1 MIGLAAISLQPSF
14 AQEHMLLSLH
24 VWMML
29 VRLRAE
35 GSDGKTSA
43 QLMYEEFT
51 EDVEARLR
59 GTGVKV
65 CLCLS
70 HGSRCM
76 CDCCRFPLT
85 VAQHGLC
92 AQVRI
97 GKHLAELEK
106 MFYGSS
112 MAYDKVCEIDVSAIY
127 LLQYV
132 CSSSQRS

>member
-1 MIGLAAISLQPSF
+1 MRVAAISLQPSF

-35 GSDGKTSA
+35 GPDGKTSA

-65 CLCLS
+65 CLCLLAVAACVIAAGFRS
-70 HGSRCM
+70 QLLNMDCVLRC
-76 CDCCRFPLT
+76 
-85 VAQHGLC
+85 A
-92 AQVRI
+92 
-97 GKHLAELEK
+97 
-106 MFYGSS
+106 
-112 MAYDKVCEIDVSAIY
+112 
-127 LLQYV
+127 
-132 CSSSQRS
+132 

>member
-1 MIGLAAISLQPSF
+1 MRVAAISLQPSF

-35 GSDGKTSA
+35 GPDGKTSA

-65 CLCLS
+65 RALLTLAACVVAADFRPQLLNMDCVL
-70 HGSRCM
+70 RC
-76 CDCCRFPLT
+76 
-85 VAQHGLC
+85 A
-92 AQVRI
+92 
-97 GKHLAELEK
+97 LANIWQ
-106 MFYGSS
+106 SWRR
-112 MAYDKVCEIDVSAIY
+112 
-127 LLQYV
+127 
-132 CSSSQRS
+132 CSTAAAWHMTRYAR